1 MSGLY
6 NPSSTSLT
14 TLRGAYETEFLA
26 TSSGTVFTST
36 TALNIGTVDGRRVQ
50 AIIHVYRGEPLL
62 LALSE
67 SISTTNA
74 AFKIEPGGTY
84 VTELGYTGAI
94 SLMNESTTETSEYT
108 ITELKY
114 KGV

>member
-6 NPSSTSLT
+6 NPGTTLT

-26 TSSGTVFTST
+26 TSNAIIAASG
-36 TALNIGTVDGRRVQ
+36 TALNIGTVDGTRVQ
-50 AIIHVYRGEPLL
+50 AIVHVFNGEPLW
-62 LALSE
+62 LALAE
-67 SISTTNA
+67 TIDATNV

-94 SLMNESTTETSEYT
+94 SLWNPDTVETSNYT